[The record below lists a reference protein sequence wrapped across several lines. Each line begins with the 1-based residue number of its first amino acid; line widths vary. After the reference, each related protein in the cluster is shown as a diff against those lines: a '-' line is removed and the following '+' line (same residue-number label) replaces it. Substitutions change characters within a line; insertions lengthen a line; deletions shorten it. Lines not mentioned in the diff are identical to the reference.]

1 MHVAVLIIVSTIGV
15 KGMGNFMSN
24 HDTDT
29 TIVLFS
35 TLVLVIKWRLQNTSW
50 EVDAVAFWVV
60 IGIDIKSRTRPFILI
75 NRIIKMIN
83 GITFSELGNVF

>member
-1 MHVAVLIIVSTIGV
+1 
-15 KGMGNFMSN
+15 MGNFMSN

-35 TLVLVIKWRLQNTSW
+35 TLVFVIKWSLQNTSR
-50 EVDAVAFWVV
+50 EVDTVTFWVV
-60 IGIDIKSRTRPFILI
+60 IGIDIKGRTRPFILI

-83 GITFSELGNVF
+83 GITFSELGNIF

>member
-1 MHVAVLIIVSTIGV
+1 
-15 KGMGNFMSN
+15 MGNFMSN

-35 TLVLVIKWRLQNTSW
+35 TLVLVIKWSLQNTSR
-50 EVDAVAFWVV
+50 EVDTVTFWIV
-60 IGIDIKSRTRPFILI
+60 IGIDIKGRTRPFILI

-83 GITFSELGNVF
+83 GITFSKLGNIF